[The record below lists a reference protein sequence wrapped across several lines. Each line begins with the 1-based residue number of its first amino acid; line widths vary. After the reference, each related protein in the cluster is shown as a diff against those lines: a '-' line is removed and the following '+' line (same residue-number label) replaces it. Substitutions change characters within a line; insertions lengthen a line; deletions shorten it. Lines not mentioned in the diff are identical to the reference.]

1 MGAISG
7 WWAVI
12 NSVPQGSVIG
22 PVLFNIVINDQDAG
36 VEFILGKFAEKS
48 ILLSLSSKWGWGCGV
63 QRIKMPTNI
72 PSRLV
77 LHCL

>member
-1 MGAISG
+1 MGVTSG

-48 ILLSLSSKWGWGCGV
+48 ILLSLSSKWGRV